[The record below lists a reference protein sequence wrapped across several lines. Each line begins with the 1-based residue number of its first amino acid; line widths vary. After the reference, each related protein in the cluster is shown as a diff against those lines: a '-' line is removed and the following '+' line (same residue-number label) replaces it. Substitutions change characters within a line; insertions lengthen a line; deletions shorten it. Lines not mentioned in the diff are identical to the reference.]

1 LRRRELMEAN
11 SAAALS
17 LVEELHELSRDADGE
32 SQALQAMLS
41 QIVRSFGAQSGSL
54 AVIDRAQPAQLRIV
68 AGIDLPAGVI
78 GQTVA
83 LGAGVLGK
91 VAQSGEPMLING
103 ELERTGD
110 DHAAPEREA
119 RGGRSKGRPRSAIC
133 WPLAIKNRRVG
144 ALAMNRLADDKP
156 FTELDVQRGRSLV
169 TLVALVVDNA
179 NLHAEQLDRIER
191 LSQLNEDMRAMNA
204 QLQATQQQL
213 MQSEKMASIGQLAAG
228 VAHEINN
235 PVGYVYS
242 NLGTLQGY
250 VGELL
255 AVVRHL
261 RGKGDGPG
269 PNCDVEFLEED
280 IPDLISETREGLD
293 RVKKIVQDLKDFSRV
308 DASDDWEPA
317 NLVKGLESTL
327 NIVQN
332 EIRYKATVVRELQPL
347 PEVPCL
353 PTQLNQVFMN
363 LLVNAA
369 QAIPDKGTITLR
381 SGCDD
386 RNVWIEVGDDGCGMS
401 TEVQGRIFEPFF
413 TTKPVGKGTG
423 LGLSVSYSIVRKHQ
437 GTIELDSAPGR
448 GTTFRVVLPR
458 VRAEPA
464 EATHA

>member
-1 LRRRELMEAN
+1 METN

-17 LVEELHELSRDADGE
+17 LVEELHELSRAADGE

-41 QIVRSFGAQSGSL
+41 HIVRSFGAQSGSL
-54 AVIDRAQPAQLRIV
+54 AVVDRAEPAQLRIV
-68 AGIDLPAGVI
+68 AGIDLPPGVI
-78 GQTVA
+78 GQAVA
-83 LGAGVLGK
+83 LGSGVLGK

-103 ELERTGD
+103 VLQRSGEDPKPDRE
-110 DHAAPEREA
+110 EREE
-119 RGGRSKGRPRSAIC
+119 RVKGRPRSAIC
-133 WPLAIKNRRVG
+133 WPLAIKNRRIG
-144 ALAMNRLADDKP
+144 ALAMNRLADDPP

-179 NLHAEQLDRIER
+179 NLQTEQLDRIER
-191 LSQLNEDMRAMNA
+191 LSQLNEDMRSMNA
-204 QLQATQQQL
+204 QLQATQHQL

-242 NLGTLQGY
+242 NLSTLQGY

-255 AVVRHL
+255 AAVRHL
-261 RGKGDGPG
+261 RGKGDGPE
-269 PNCDVEFLEED
+269 PNCDIDFLEED
-280 IPDLISETREGLD
+280 IPALVSETREGLD

-308 DASDDWEPA
+308 DASDDWEHA

-332 EIRYKATVVRELQPL
+332 EIKYKATVVKELQPL
-347 PEVPCL
+347 PDVPCL

-369 QAIPDKGTITLR
+369 QAIADKGTITLR
-381 SGCDD
+381 SGCDESK
-386 RNVWIEVGDDGCGMS
+386 VWIEVGDDGCGMS
-401 TEVQGRIFEPFF
+401 TAVQSRIFEPFF

-423 LGLSVSYSIVRKHQ
+423 LGLSVSYSIVRKHR

-458 VRAEPA
+458 VRAESA
-464 EATHA
+464 EAIRA

>member
-1 LRRRELMEAN
+1 METN

-17 LVEELHELSRDADGE
+17 LVEELHELSRAADGE
-32 SQALQAMLS
+32 SHALQAMLS
-41 QIVRSFGAQSGSL
+41 HIVRSFGAQSGSL
-54 AVIDRAQPAQLRIV
+54 AVVDRAEPAQLRIV
-68 AGIDLPAGVI
+68 AGIDLPPGVI
-78 GQTVA
+78 GQAVA
-83 LGAGVLGK
+83 LGSGVLGK

-103 ELERTGD
+103 VLQRSGEDPKPDRE
-110 DHAAPEREA
+110 EREE
-119 RGGRSKGRPRSAIC
+119 RVKGRPRSAIC
-133 WPLAIKNRRVG
+133 WPLAIKNRRIG
-144 ALAMNRLADDKP
+144 ALAMNRLADDPP

-179 NLHAEQLDRIER
+179 NLQTEQLDRIER

-280 IPDLISETREGLD
+280 IPELVSETREGLD

-308 DASDDWEPA
+308 DAGDDWEHA

-332 EIRYKATVVRELQPL
+332 EIKYKAAVVKELQPL

-353 PTQLNQVFMN
+353 PMQLNQVFMN

-401 TEVQGRIFEPFF
+401 AEVQGRIFEPFF

>member
-1 LRRRELMEAN
+1 MDA
-11 SAAALS
+11 SSVAALS
-17 LVEELHELSRDADGE
+17 LIEELHELGRVADGE

-41 QIVRSFGAQSGSL
+41 HIVRSFGAQSGSL
-54 AVIDRAQPAQLRIV
+54 AVVDRLEPGQLRIV

-83 LGAGVLGK
+83 LGTGVLGK

-103 ELERTGD
+103 ELKRSGD
-110 DHAAPEREA
+110 DANQVRAQ
-119 RGGRSKGRPRSAIC
+119 GRPRSAIC
-133 WPLAIKNRRVG
+133 WPLAIKNRRIG
-144 ALAMNRLADDKP
+144 ALSMNRLAEAEA
-156 FTELDVQRGRSLV
+156 FSQIDVDRGRALV

-179 NLHAEQLDRIER
+179 NLHSEQMERIER
-191 LSQLNEDMRAMNA
+191 LSQLNQ

-213 MQSEKMASIGQLAAG
+213 LQSEKMASIGQLAAG

-242 NLGTLQGY
+242 NLGTLNGY
-250 VGELL
+250 VDELL

-261 RGKGDGPG
+261 RGKGGGPE
-269 PNCDVEFLEED
+269 PACDVAFLEED
-280 IPDLISETREGLD
+280 IPALMSETREGLD

-308 DASDDWEPA
+308 DKSDDWEDA

-332 EIRYKATVVRELQPL
+332 EIKYKAAVVKELQPL
-347 PEVPCL
+347 PDVPCL

-369 QAIPDKGTITLR
+369 QAIADKGTITLR
-381 SGCDD
+381 SGFDD
-386 RNVWIEVGDDGCGMS
+386 TRVWIEVADTGCGMPAD
-401 TEVQGRIFEPFF
+401 VQARIFEPFY

-423 LGLSVSYSIVRKHQ
+423 LGLSVSYSIVRKHN
-437 GTIELDSAPGR
+437 GKIELKSAPGQ
-448 GTTFRVVLPR
+448 GTSFRVVLPR
-458 VRAEPA
+458 VREAEL
-464 EATHA
+464 EAVHG

>member
-1 LRRRELMEAN
+1 MEAT
-11 SAAALS
+11 SSAALS
-17 LVEELHELSRDADGE
+17 LVEELHELSRAADGE

-41 QIVRSFGAQSGSL
+41 HIVRSFGAQSGSL
-54 AVIDRAQPAQLRIV
+54 AVIDRLAPEQLRIV

-83 LGAGVLGK
+83 LGTGVLGR

-103 ELERTGD
+103 ELKRSGDSAAQERVQ
-110 DHAAPEREA
+110 
-119 RGGRSKGRPRSAIC
+119 GRPRSAIC
-133 WPLAIKNRRVG
+133 WPLAIKDRRIG
-144 ALAMNRLADDKP
+144 ALAMNRIDDGNA
-156 FTELDVQRGRSLV
+156 FSAVDVERGRSLV

-179 NLHAEQLDRIER
+179 NLHSEQLDRIER
-191 LSQLNEDMRAMNA
+191 LSQLNQEMRAMNE

-213 MQSEKMASIGQLAAG
+213 LQSEKMASIGQLAAG

-255 AVVRHL
+255 EVVRHL
-261 RGKGDGPG
+261 RGKGEGPG
-269 PNCDVEFLEED
+269 PACDVEFMEED
-280 IPDLISETREGLD
+280 IPQLMSETREGLD
-293 RVKKIVQDLKDFSRV
+293 RVKKIVQDLKDFSRI
-308 DASDDWEPA
+308 DKSDDWEDA

-332 EIRYKATVVRELQPL
+332 EIKYKATVVKELAPL
-347 PEVPCL
+347 PDVPCL

-369 QAIPDKGTITLR
+369 QAIASKGTITLR
-381 SGCDD
+381 SGFDD
-386 RNVWIEVGDDGCGMS
+386 ARVWVEIGDDGCGMS
-401 TEVQGRIFEPFF
+401 AEVQGRIFEPFF

-423 LGLSVSYSIVRKHQ
+423 LGLSVSYSIVRKHN
-437 GTIELDSAPGR
+437 GNIELDSAPGK

-458 VRAEPA
+458 VREGRPVE
-464 EATHA
+464 EAVHG

>member
-1 LRRRELMEAN
+1 METN

-17 LVEELHELSRDADGE
+17 LVEELHELSRAADGE
-32 SQALQAMLS
+32 SHALQAMLS
-41 QIVRSFGAQSGSL
+41 HIVRSFGAQSGSL
-54 AVIDRAQPAQLRIV
+54 AVVDRAEPAQLRIV
-68 AGIDLPAGVI
+68 AGIDLPPGVI
-78 GQTVA
+78 GQAVA
-83 LGAGVLGK
+83 LGSGVLGK

-103 ELERTGD
+103 VLQRSGEDPKPDRE
-110 DHAAPEREA
+110 EREE
-119 RGGRSKGRPRSAIC
+119 RVKGRPRSAIC
-133 WPLAIKNRRVG
+133 WPLAIKNRRIG
-144 ALAMNRLADDKP
+144 ALAMNRLADDPP

-179 NLHAEQLDRIER
+179 NLQTEQLDRIER
-191 LSQLNEDMRAMNA
+191 LSQLNEDMRSMNA
-204 QLQATQQQL
+204 QLQATQHQL

-242 NLGTLQGY
+242 NLSTLQGY

-255 AVVRHL
+255 AAVRHL
-261 RGKGDGPG
+261 RGKGDGPE
-269 PNCDVEFLEED
+269 PNCDIDFLEED
-280 IPDLISETREGLD
+280 IPALVSETREGLD

-308 DASDDWEPA
+308 DASDDWEHA

-332 EIRYKATVVRELQPL
+332 EIKYKATVVKELQPL
-347 PEVPCL
+347 PDVPCL

-369 QAIPDKGTITLR
+369 QAIADKGTITLR
-381 SGCDD
+381 SGCDESK
-386 RNVWIEVGDDGCGMS
+386 VWIEVGDDGCGMS
-401 TEVQGRIFEPFF
+401 TAVQSRSFEPFF

-423 LGLSVSYSIVRKHQ
+423 LGLSVSYSIVRKHR

-458 VRAEPA
+458 VRAESA
-464 EATHA
+464 EAIRA

>member
-1 LRRRELMEAN
+1 METN

-17 LVEELHELSRDADGE
+17 LVEELHELSRAADGE

-41 QIVRSFGAQSGSL
+41 HIVRSFGAQSGSL
-54 AVIDRAQPAQLRIV
+54 AVVDRAEPAQLRIV
-68 AGIDLPAGVI
+68 AGIDLPPGVI
-78 GQTVA
+78 GQAVA
-83 LGAGVLGK
+83 LGSGVLGK

-103 ELERTGD
+103 VLQRSGEDPKPDRE
-110 DHAAPEREA
+110 EREE
-119 RGGRSKGRPRSAIC
+119 RVKGRPRSAIC
-133 WPLAIKNRRVG
+133 WPLAIKNRRIG
-144 ALAMNRLADDKP
+144 ALAMNRLADDPP

-179 NLHAEQLDRIER
+179 NLQTEQLDRIER
-191 LSQLNEDMRAMNA
+191 LSQLNEDMRSMNA
-204 QLQATQQQL
+204 QLQATQHQL

-242 NLGTLQGY
+242 NLSTLQGY

-255 AVVRHL
+255 AAVRHL
-261 RGKGDGPG
+261 RGKGDGPE
-269 PNCDVEFLEED
+269 PNCDIDFLEED
-280 IPDLISETREGLD
+280 IPALVSETREGLD

-308 DASDDWEPA
+308 DASDDWEHA

-332 EIRYKATVVRELQPL
+332 EIKYKATVVKELQPL
-347 PEVPCL
+347 PDVPCL

-369 QAIPDKGTITLR
+369 QAIADKGTITLR
-381 SGCDD
+381 SGCDESK
-386 RNVWIEVGDDGCGMS
+386 VWIEVGDDGCGMS
-401 TEVQGRIFEPFF
+401 TEVQSRIFEPFF

-423 LGLSVSYSIVRKHQ
+423 LGLSVSYSIVRKHR

-458 VRAEPA
+458 VRAESA
-464 EATHA
+464 EAIHA

>member
-1 LRRRELMEAN
+1 METN

-17 LVEELHELSRDADGE
+17 LVEELHELSRAADGE
-32 SQALQAMLS
+32 SHALQAMLS
-41 QIVRSFGAQSGSL
+41 HIVRSFGAQSGSL
-54 AVIDRAQPAQLRIV
+54 AVVDRAEPAQLRIV
-68 AGIDLPAGVI
+68 AGIDLPPGVI
-78 GQTVA
+78 GQAVA
-83 LGAGVLGK
+83 LGSGVLGK

-103 ELERTGD
+103 VLQRSGEDPKPDR
-110 DHAAPEREA
+110 AEREE
-119 RGGRSKGRPRSAIC
+119 RVKGRPRSAIC
-133 WPLAIKNRRVG
+133 WPLAIKNRRIG
-144 ALAMNRLADDKP
+144 ALAMNRLADDPP

-179 NLHAEQLDRIER
+179 NLQTEQLDRIER
-191 LSQLNEDMRAMNA
+191 LSQLNEDMRSMNA
-204 QLQATQQQL
+204 QLQATQHQL

-242 NLGTLQGY
+242 NLSTLQGY

-255 AVVRHL
+255 AAVRHL
-261 RGKGDGPG
+261 RGKGDGPE
-269 PNCDVEFLEED
+269 PNCDIDFLEED
-280 IPDLISETREGLD
+280 IPALVSETREGLD

-308 DASDDWEPA
+308 DASDDWEHA

-332 EIRYKATVVRELQPL
+332 EIKYKATVVKELQPL
-347 PEVPCL
+347 PDVPCL

-369 QAIPDKGTITLR
+369 QAIADKGTITLR
-381 SGCDD
+381 SGCDESK
-386 RNVWIEVGDDGCGMS
+386 VWIEVGDDGCGMS
-401 TEVQGRIFEPFF
+401 TAVQSRIFEPFF

-423 LGLSVSYSIVRKHQ
+423 LGLSVSYSIVRKHR

-458 VRAEPA
+458 VRAESA
-464 EATHA
+464 EAIRA

>member
-1 LRRRELMEAN
+1 MIGAN
-11 SAAALS
+11 SAVLS
-17 LVEELHELSRDADGE
+17 LVEELHELSRASDGE
-32 SQALQAMLS
+32 SRSLQAMLS
-41 QIVRSFGAQSGSL
+41 HIVRSFGAQSGSL
-54 AVIDRAQPAQLRIV
+54 AVIDRLQPAQLRIV
-68 AGIDLPAGVI
+68 AGIDLPPGVV

-103 ELERTGD
+103 ELKRSDDAAGKDREER
-110 DHAAPEREA
+110 A
-119 RGGRSKGRPRSAIC
+119 KGAPRSAIC

-144 ALAMNRLADDKP
+144 ALSMNRLADAPP
-156 FTELDVQRGRSLV
+156 FTDDDVARGRSLV

-179 NLHAEQLDRIER
+179 NLHTEQQDRIER
-191 LSQLNEDMRAMNA
+191 LSQLNEEMRLMNA
-204 QLQATQQQL
+204 QLQSTQAQL

-255 AVVRHL
+255 GVVRHL
-261 RGKGDGPG
+261 RGKGVGDAPQ
-269 PNCDVEFLEED
+269 CDVDFLEQD
-280 IPDLISETREGLD
+280 IPELMSETREGLD

-308 DASDDWEPA
+308 DTSDEWEHA

-332 EIRYKATVVRELQPL
+332 EIKYKAAVVKQLTPL

-381 SGCDD
+381 SGFDE
-386 RNVWIEVGDDGCGMS
+386 RTVWIEVGDDGCGMS
-401 TEVQGRIFEPFF
+401 AELQGRIFEPFY

-437 GTIELDSAPGR
+437 GQIELQSAPGK
-448 GTTFRVVLPR
+448 GSTFRVVLPR
-458 VRAEPA
+458 VRAEQA
-464 EATHA
+464 EKTHD

>member
-1 LRRRELMEAN
+1 MIGAN
-11 SAAALS
+11 SAVLS
-17 LVEELHELSRDADGE
+17 LVEELHELSRASDGE
-32 SQALQAMLS
+32 SRSLQAMLS
-41 QIVRSFGAQSGSL
+41 HIVRSFGAQSGSL
-54 AVIDRAQPAQLRIV
+54 AVIDRLQPEQLRIV
-68 AGIDLPAGVI
+68 AGIDLPPGVV
-78 GQTVA
+78 GQMVA

-103 ELERTGD
+103 ELKRSDDAAGKDREER
-110 DHAAPEREA
+110 A
-119 RGGRSKGRPRSAIC
+119 KGAPRSAIC

-144 ALAMNRLADDKP
+144 ALSMNRLADAPP
-156 FTELDVQRGRSLV
+156 FTDDDVARGRSLV

-179 NLHAEQLDRIER
+179 NLHTEQQDRIER
-191 LSQLNEDMRAMNA
+191 LSQLNEEMRLMNA
-204 QLQATQQQL
+204 QLQSTQAQL

-255 AVVRHL
+255 GVVRHL
-261 RGKGDGPG
+261 RGKGVGDAPQ
-269 PNCDVEFLEED
+269 CDVDFLEQD
-280 IPDLISETREGLD
+280 IPELMSETREGLD

-308 DASDDWEPA
+308 DTSDEWEHA

-332 EIRYKATVVRELQPL
+332 EIKYKAAVVKQLTPL

-381 SGCDD
+381 SGFDE
-386 RNVWIEVGDDGCGMS
+386 RTVWIEVGDDGCGMS
-401 TEVQGRIFEPFF
+401 AELQGRIFEPFY

-437 GTIELDSAPGR
+437 GQIELQSAPGK
-448 GTTFRVVLPR
+448 GSTFRVVLPR
-458 VRAEPA
+458 VRAEQA
-464 EATHA
+464 EKTHD

>member
-1 LRRRELMEAN
+1 MEAT
-11 SAAALS
+11 SVAAVS
-17 LVEELHELSRDADGE
+17 LVEELHELSREADGD

-41 QIVRSFGAQSGSL
+41 HIVRSFGAQSGSL
-54 AVIDRAQPAQLRIV
+54 AVVDPREPTQLRIV
-68 AGIDLPAGVI
+68 AGIDLPAGVV

-83 LGAGVLGK
+83 LGTGVLGK
-91 VAQSGEPMLING
+91 VAQTGEPMLING
-103 ELERTGD
+103 ELRKSGD
-110 DHAAPEREA
+110 DAREERA
-119 RGGRSKGRPRSAIC
+119 RPRSAIC
-133 WPLAIKNRRVG
+133 WPLAIKNRRIG
-144 ALAMNRLADDKP
+144 ALSMNRIGDADP
-156 FTELDVQRGRSLV
+156 FGDSDVARGRSLV

-179 NLHAEQLDRIER
+179 NLHTEQMERIER
-191 LSQLNEDMRAMNA
+191 LSQLNAEMRTMNV

-213 MQSEKMASIGQLAAG
+213 LQSEKMASIGQLAAG

-242 NLGTLQGY
+242 NLSTLQGY

-261 RGKGDGPG
+261 RGTGDGPE
-269 PNCDVEFLEED
+269 PACDIEFLEED
-280 IPDLISETREGLD
+280 IPQLVSETREGLD

-308 DASDDWEPA
+308 DKSDDWEEA

-332 EIRYKATVVRELQPL
+332 EIKYKAAVVKELVPL
-347 PEVPCL
+347 PDVPCL

-369 QAIPDKGTITLR
+369 QAIPAKGTIVLR
-381 SGCDD
+381 SGFDAAC
-386 RNVWIEVGDDGCGMS
+386 VWVEVGDDGCGMS
-401 TEVQGRIFEPFF
+401 PEVQSRIFEPFY

-423 LGLSVSYSIVRKHQ
+423 LGLSVSYSIVQKHN
-437 GTIELDSAPGR
+437 GKIELKSTPGQ

-458 VRAEPA
+458 VREGELT
-464 EATHA
+464 EAVHG

>member
-1 LRRRELMEAN
+1 MIGAN
-11 SAAALS
+11 SAVLS
-17 LVEELHELSRDADGE
+17 LVEELHELSRASDGE
-32 SQALQAMLS
+32 SRSLQAMLS
-41 QIVRSFGAQSGSL
+41 HIVRSFGAQSGSL
-54 AVIDRAQPAQLRIV
+54 AVIDRLQPEQLRIV
-68 AGIDLPAGVI
+68 AGIDLPPGVV

-103 ELERTGD
+103 ELKRSDDAAGKDREER
-110 DHAAPEREA
+110 A
-119 RGGRSKGRPRSAIC
+119 KGAPRSAIC

-144 ALAMNRLADDKP
+144 ALSMNRLADAPP
-156 FTELDVQRGRSLV
+156 FTDDDVARGRSLV

-179 NLHAEQLDRIER
+179 NLHTEQQDRIER
-191 LSQLNEDMRAMNA
+191 LSQLNEEMRLMNA
-204 QLQATQQQL
+204 QLQSTQAQL

-255 AVVRHL
+255 GVVRHL
-261 RGKGDGPG
+261 RGKGVGDAPQ
-269 PNCDVEFLEED
+269 CDVDFLEQD
-280 IPDLISETREGLD
+280 IPELMSETREGLD

-308 DASDDWEPA
+308 DTSDEWEHA

-332 EIRYKATVVRELQPL
+332 EIKYKAAVVKQLTPL

-381 SGCDD
+381 SGFDE
-386 RNVWIEVGDDGCGMS
+386 RTVWIEVGDDGCGMS
-401 TEVQGRIFEPFF
+401 AELQGRIFEPFY

-437 GTIELDSAPGR
+437 GQIELQSAPGK
-448 GTTFRVVLPR
+448 GSTFRVVLPR
-458 VRAEPA
+458 VRAEQA
-464 EATHA
+464 EKTHD

>member
-1 LRRRELMEAN
+1 METN

-17 LVEELHELSRDADGE
+17 LVEELHELSRAADGE
-32 SQALQAMLS
+32 SHALQAMLS
-41 QIVRSFGAQSGSL
+41 HIVRSFGAQSGSL
-54 AVIDRAQPAQLRIV
+54 AVVDRAEPAQLRIV
-68 AGIDLPAGVI
+68 AGIDLPPGVI
-78 GQTVA
+78 GQAVA
-83 LGAGVLGK
+83 LGSGVLGK

-103 ELERTGD
+103 VLQRSGEDPKPDRE
-110 DHAAPEREA
+110 EREE
-119 RGGRSKGRPRSAIC
+119 RVKGRPRSAIC
-133 WPLAIKNRRVG
+133 WPLAIKNRRIG
-144 ALAMNRLADDKP
+144 ALAMNRLADDPP

-179 NLHAEQLDRIER
+179 NLQTEQLDRIER
-191 LSQLNEDMRAMNA
+191 LSQLNEDMRSMNA
-204 QLQATQQQL
+204 QLQATQHQL

-242 NLGTLQGY
+242 NLSTLQGY

-255 AVVRHL
+255 AAVRHL
-261 RGKGDGPG
+261 RGKGDGPE
-269 PNCDVEFLEED
+269 PNCDIDFLEED
-280 IPDLISETREGLD
+280 IPALVSETREGLD

-308 DASDDWEPA
+308 DASDDWEHA

-332 EIRYKATVVRELQPL
+332 EIKYKATVVKELQPL
-347 PEVPCL
+347 PDVPCL

-369 QAIPDKGTITLR
+369 QAIADKGTITLR
-381 SGCDD
+381 SGCDESK
-386 RNVWIEVGDDGCGMS
+386 VWIEVGDDGCGMS
-401 TEVQGRIFEPFF
+401 TAVQSRIFEPFF

-423 LGLSVSYSIVRKHQ
+423 LGLSVSYSIVRKHR

-464 EATHA
+464 EAAHG

>member
-1 LRRRELMEAN
+1 METN

-17 LVEELHELSRDADGE
+17 LVEELHELSRAADGE
-32 SQALQAMLS
+32 SHALQAMLS
-41 QIVRSFGAQSGSL
+41 HIVRSFGAQSGSL
-54 AVIDRAQPAQLRIV
+54 AVVDRAEPAQLRIV
-68 AGIDLPAGVI
+68 AGIDLPPGVI
-78 GQTVA
+78 GQAVA
-83 LGAGVLGK
+83 LGSGVLGK

-103 ELERTGD
+103 VLQRSGEDPKPDRE
-110 DHAAPEREA
+110 EREE
-119 RGGRSKGRPRSAIC
+119 RVKGRPRSAIC
-133 WPLAIKNRRVG
+133 WPLAIKNRRIG
-144 ALAMNRLADDKP
+144 ALAMNRLADDPP

-179 NLHAEQLDRIER
+179 NLQTEQLDRIER
-191 LSQLNEDMRAMNA
+191 LSQLNEDMRSMNA
-204 QLQATQQQL
+204 QLQATQHQL

-242 NLGTLQGY
+242 NLSTLQGY

-255 AVVRHL
+255 AAVRHL
-261 RGKGDGPG
+261 RGKGDGPE
-269 PNCDVEFLEED
+269 PNCDIDFLEED
-280 IPDLISETREGLD
+280 IPALVSETREGLD

-308 DASDDWEPA
+308 DASDDWEHA

-332 EIRYKATVVRELQPL
+332 EIKYKATVVKELQPL
-347 PEVPCL
+347 PDVPCL

-369 QAIPDKGTITLR
+369 QAIADKGTITLR
-381 SGCDD
+381 SGCDESK
-386 RNVWIEVGDDGCGMS
+386 VWIEVGDDGCGMS
-401 TEVQGRIFEPFF
+401 TAVQSRIFEPFF

-423 LGLSVSYSIVRKHQ
+423 LGLSVSYSIVRKHR

-458 VRAEPA
+458 VRAESA
-464 EATHA
+464 EAIRA